1 MLPSAFRKS
10 TGAKDERSVTF
21 SRENSY
27 IDDGETE
34 SYFAAAAL
42 NVEKEIMK
50 QVDKNVGEGE
60 TETDGGTLHQ
70 DEDETRKGKK
80 FFPSDSLKRHRER
93 LSSKNEDWIEYDEW
107 ILLIDFS

>member
-10 TGAKDERSVTF
+10 TGARDERSVTF

-50 QVDKNVGEGE
+50 QVDKDVGEGE
-60 TETDGGTLHQ
+60 DETDGGALHQ
-70 DEDETRKGKK
+70 NEDDQEEARKGKK
-80 FFPSDSLKRHRER
+80 YFPSDSLKRHRER
-93 LSSKNEDWIEYDEW
+93 LSSKNED
-107 ILLIDFS
+107 